1 MMSIVDTFELNS
13 NPKIQFNFNGG
24 DLSSDSG
31 LFLMKEF
38 LSFIG
43 LDKILDG
50 TFKTNDTASQRKH
63 SDIENLLQALYQ
75 IFAGY
80 FEDDRADDLRND
92 PVMTACLEKEEL
104 ASQPTMSRFFN
115 RMDAQTQDQFN
126 DILCRLRKEVYSL
139 TGIPNIVLFDLDTTL
154 LDTYGKQ
161 EGSSWN
167 AHYQADGYH
176 PQLCYDGITGDLIR
190 AELKD
195 GSSYCSKD
203 IASFME
209 PVFQEYVEG
218 YRFVNLLLRGDS
230 GFATPEL
237 YVQCEKYN
245 TLYAIRLKANSV
257 LYQKAADL
265 EKELYEKTLEDVVSY
280 AEVYGEF
287 LYQAGTW
294 DTPRRVVCK
303 IVKPEGS
310 MEHVFMFIVTNM
322 PMSPEYVVGFYCGRG
337 NMENFIKECKDDFGF
352 ACVSSQKKEVNANR
366 LQVHVLAY
374 NLVNWMRR
382 LVLPG
387 KMRKWRMETIRRN
400 LIKVASRVTRHGRKV
415 LYRLCSSFPFQEEFV
430 EIMGNIHKHRAA

>member
-1 MMSIVDTFELNS
+1 MSIVDTFELNS

-43 LDKILDG
+43 LGQILDN
-50 TFKTNDTASQRKH
+50 TFKTNDPTSQRKH
-63 SDIENLLQALYQ
+63 SDIDNLLQALYQ

-92 PVMTACLEKEEL
+92 PVMAACLEKEAL

-115 RMDAQTQDQFN
+115 RMDAQTLDQFN
-126 DILCRLRKEVYSL
+126 DILRQLRKEVYSR
-139 TGIPNIVLFDLDTTL
+139 TGMPNIVLFDLDTTL
-154 LDTYGKQ
+154 LDTYGNQ
-161 EGSSWN
+161 EGAAWN

-190 AELKD
+190 AGLKD
-195 GSSYCSKD
+195 GTSYCSKD
-203 IASFME
+203 IAGFME
-209 PVFQEYVEG
+209 PVFQEYAQG

-237 YVQCEKYN
+237 YEQCEKYN
-245 TLYAIRLKANSV
+245 TLYAIRLKANSA
-257 LYQKAADL
+257 LYKAAGGLDA
-265 EKELYEKTLEDVVSY
+265 ELCKKTSKDMVSY
-280 AEVYGEF
+280 AVVYGEF
-287 LYQAGTW
+287 TYQAGSW
-294 DTPRRVVCK
+294 DAPRRVVCK
-303 IVKPEGS
+303 IEKPEGS
-310 MEHVFMFIVTNM
+310 MEHRFMFIVTNM
-322 PMSPEYVVGFYCGRG
+322 SLSPEYVVGFYCGRG

-352 ACVSSQKKEVNANR
+352 SHLGSHKKEVNANR

-382 LVLPG
+382 LVLPV

-400 LIKVASRVTRHGRKV
+400 LVKVASRVSKHGRKV
-415 LYRLCSSFPFQEEFV
+415 LYRLCSSFPFQKEFM
-430 EIMGNIHKHRAA
+430 EIMGKVCNHKIA